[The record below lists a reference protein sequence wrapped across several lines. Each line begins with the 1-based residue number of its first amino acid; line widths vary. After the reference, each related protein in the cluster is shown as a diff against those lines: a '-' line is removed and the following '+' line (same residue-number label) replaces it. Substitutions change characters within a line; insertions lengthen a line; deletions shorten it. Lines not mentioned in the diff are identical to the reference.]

1 MAMPARKL
9 NFEDISSAITSLT
22 PAEKETLEIM
32 LQEDLY
38 RELLRRRKEFREE
51 LGRGEGQSIQEVLR
65 EIEND

>member
-38 RELLRRRKEFREE
+38 RDLLRRRKE
-51 LGRGEGQSIQEVLR
+51 LVRGEGLSIR
-65 EIEND
+65 EMLKEIKQD